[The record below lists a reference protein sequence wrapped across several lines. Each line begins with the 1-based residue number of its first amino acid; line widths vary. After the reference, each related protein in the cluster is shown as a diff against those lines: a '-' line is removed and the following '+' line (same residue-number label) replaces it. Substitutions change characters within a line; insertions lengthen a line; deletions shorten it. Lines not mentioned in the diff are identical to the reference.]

1 MRGSHSRQP
10 PRSRDSNLCTPATRF
25 KLLTRDLSQPSCQ
38 GHRMPISQVRKF
50 RALAQEAQNE
60 SQYSL
65 SICFSPAALCLDQ
78 EAQVGARQSALSQ
91 PGWVDARG
99 VDKSTRR
106 EPWQT
111 AHVTGRRTAGAGP
124 GPTHAPL
131 WASGSPRVQEAPDP
145 GWAGDTP
152 QSPSNY
158 RRLCP
163 EQKSP
168 HLATHQ
174 KPRGDLSHLKT
185 PATPQS
191 LIE

>member
-1 MRGSHSRQP
+1 MWWSHSRQP
-10 PRSRDSNLCTPATRF
+10 PRSQDSNLCTPAARF

-38 GHRMPISQVRKF
+38 GHRMPISQVRKV

-60 SQYSL
+60 SQYRL

-78 EAQVGARQSALSQ
+78 EAQVGAMQSALSQ
-91 PGWVDARG
+91 PGLVDARG
-99 VDKSTRR
+99 VDKSTCR

-131 WASGSPRVQEAPDP
+131 WASGSPRVEEAPDP

-152 QSPSNY
+152 QSLTTGGSVLS
-158 RRLCP
+158 RRAHTWPLTR
-163 EQKSP
+163 SP
-168 HLATHQ
+168 GGTCHTLKHRPH
-174 KPRGDLSHLKT
+174 PRV
-185 PATPQS
+185 
-191 LIE
+191 